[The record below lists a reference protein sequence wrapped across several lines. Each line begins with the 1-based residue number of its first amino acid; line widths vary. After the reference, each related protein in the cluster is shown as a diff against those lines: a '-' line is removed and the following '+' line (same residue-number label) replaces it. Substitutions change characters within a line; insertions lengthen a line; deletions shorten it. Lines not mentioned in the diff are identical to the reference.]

1 MVIMVTRFHVTLAF
15 TRENVNMGEES
26 AAQRRGVW
34 SLWSNCHAE
43 KIAPRMVAH
52 YLYLYTYI
60 IFLRII
66 Q

>member
-1 MVIMVTRFHVTLAF
+1 MVIMVTRFQVTLAF

-34 SLWSNCHAE
+34 SEWSNGHAE

>member
-1 MVIMVTRFHVTLAF
+1 MIVNIY
-15 TRENVNMGEES
+15 VNMGEEN
-26 AAQRRGVW
+26 AAKKGGFW
-34 SLWSNCHAE
+34 SLWSNGHAE
-43 KIAPRMVAH
+43 KIALRMVAH